1 MKKFFFILLCLLL
14 AASAASAEE
23 SSLYIRKVENL
34 PEDFIM
40 GMDVSSVLALEK
52 GGVKYYDHNGQEKDL
67 FAILAENGINYIRVR
82 VWNDPFDSQG
92 RGYGG
97 GNCTIDTAVEIGK
110 RATQNGMKLL
120 VDFHYSDFWADP
132 GKQMTPKAWEGM
144 RIGPKTEALYEY
156 TRASLQKLKDAGV
169 DVGMVQLGNETN
181 GKLSGEKIWMNIYKL
196 MNAGSKATRE
206 VFPNALIAVHF
217 ANPEN
222 ADNYLT
228 FASKL
233 AYYSLDYD
241 VFTSSY
247 YPYWHGTLDNLKNV
261 LSAIQTTYGKKV
273 MVAETSYA
281 YTLEDGDFH
290 GNTIGEGSAIEKPY
304 PFSVQGQANE
314 VIDVIRA
321 MHEIG
326 GIGLFYWEGAWIPA
340 GGKTWEE
347 NAALW
352 EENGSGWAASYA
364 GEYDPDDAGKY
375 YGGSACDNQA
385 MFSFDGRALESL
397 KLFRLVRE
405 GNVVPVTADAIDDTT
420 LMIDLN
426 GEVILPDRVN
436 AVMNDNSR
444 QAVPVEWEPY
454 DAAAMKAGGV
464 KTYTIHG
471 VADGMPAVCQV
482 AMVEYNYLQNWSF
495 EDTDRG
501 EWVSDNLGGC
511 EQLYIEDKKSDS
523 LTGTKH
529 YHFYSA
535 AANTAKFT
543 LEQEVEN
550 LPAGQYRYE
559 ISIMGGDG
567 GTVEIYSYIKVN
579 GEILFTQPTTITS
592 YNAWH
597 TPVIEN
603 ICVTEGDVVTVGIYV
618 HCSGSGNGAWG
629 KIDDVKLNSMK

>member
-1 MKKFFFILLCLLL
+1 MKKILFMLLCLMLF
-14 AASAASAEE
+14 ASAVSAEE
-23 SSLYIRKVENL
+23 CSLYIHKVENL

-52 GGVKYYDHNGQEKDL
+52 GGVKFYDHKGQEKDL
-67 FAILAENGINYIRVR
+67 FAILAENGVNYIRVR

-110 RATQNGMKLL
+110 RATAHGMKLL

-144 RIGPKTEALYEY
+144 RIGPKSEALYEY
-156 TRASLQKLKDAGV
+156 TRSCLQMLKDAGV

-181 GKLSGEKIWMNIYKL
+181 GKLSGEKICMNIYKL

-222 ADNYLT
+222 ADSYLT
-228 FASKL
+228 YASKL
-233 AYYSLDYD
+233 DYYSLDYD
-241 VFTSSY
+241 VFGTSY
-247 YPYWHGTLDNLKNV
+247 YPYWHGSLDNLKNV
-261 LSAIQTTYGKKV
+261 LTAIQTTYGKKV
-273 MVAETSYA
+273 MVLETSYA

-304 PFSVQGQANE
+304 PFTVQGQANE
-314 VIDVIRA
+314 VTDVIRA
-321 MHEIG
+321 VHEIG
-326 GIGLFYWEGAWIPA
+326 GIGVFYWEGAWIPA
-340 GGKTWEE
+340 GGATWEE
-347 NAALW
+347 NALMW
-352 EENGSGWAASYA
+352 EENGSGWAASSA

-385 MFSFDGRALESL
+385 MFSFDGHALESL
-397 KLFRLVRE
+397 KVFRLVRQ
-405 GNVVPVTADAIDDTT
+405 GNEVPVTADAIDDTT

-426 GEVILPDRVN
+426 GEVILPDTVN

-464 KTYTIHG
+464 KTYTIRG

-495 EDTDRG
+495 EDADNG

-511 EQLYIEDKKSDS
+511 EQLYIEDKKTDS

-535 AANTAKFT
+535 ASNTAKFT
-543 LEQEVEN
+543 LEQEVKN
-550 LPAGQYRYE
+550 LPAGKYRYE
-559 ISIMGGDG
+559 LSIMGGDG
-567 GTVEIYSYIKVN
+567 GQVEIYSYIKVN
-579 GEILFTQPTTITS
+579 GAVVATQPTTITS
-592 YNAWH
+592 YNVWH
-597 TPVIEN
+597 TPVIEG
-603 ICVTEGDVVTVGIYV
+603 IHVTEGDTVTVGIYV